1 MKYVWVNLW
10 LAKRRHTKHRV
21 PLNPAAYLPT
31 PAFLWTKGGFFD
43 ESYLPTPVCMADM
56 LLDGTY
62 PVHVW
67 GPVSNWPKK
76 SGSSEPLLETDRRH
90 LNTPT

>member
-21 PLNPAAYLPT
+21 PLNPAAYLPLLFYGQREGSST
-31 PAFLWTKGGFFD
+31 NP
-43 ESYLPTPVCMADM
+43 YLPTPVCMEDM

-67 GPVSNWPKK
+67 GPLSRVV
-76 SGSSEPLLETDRRH
+76 GFICR
-90 LNTPT
+90 